1 MHRSLVISAALALS
15 SAVHA
20 QDPGVSN
27 MGSGMM
33 TVITVQ

>member
-27 MGSGMM
+27 IWDRG
-33 TVITVQ
+33 